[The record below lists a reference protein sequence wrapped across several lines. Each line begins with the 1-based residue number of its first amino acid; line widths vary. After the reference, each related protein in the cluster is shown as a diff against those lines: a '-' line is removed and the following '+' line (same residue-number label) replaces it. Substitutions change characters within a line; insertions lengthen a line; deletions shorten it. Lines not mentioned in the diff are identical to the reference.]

1 MIKTDTIKKNL
12 TIEKHSIEDL
22 RVNNEDIFAC

>member
-1 MIKTDTIKKNL
+1 MIEI
-12 TIEKHSIEDL
+12 HSIKDL